1 MTLFRLAS
9 LATLEF
15 AKRKKRRGIGKSPG
29 IFYKKFKR
37 VFHVS
42 EMLKEIIFQMT
53 EILNPDRGKS

>member
-15 AKRKKRRGIGKSPG
+15 AKRNKRQAELGIAKSPG

-42 EMLKEIIFQMT
+42 EMLKENIFQKT
-53 EILNPDRGKS
+53 KILNLE